1 MTISNKS
8 QLEKALMKA
17 IEAGMSDASNKIHDA
32 AYEELYDFYSS
43 PDPKMYQRTGALL
56 NSPNKTALSRSG
68 DSVSFEVLLDDN
80 YSYSTGTYSAA
91 EVISAAETGYAP
103 ARIVGQPHFWER
115 TENRIDGII
124 SECLSKRLK

>member
-8 QLEKALMKA
+8 QLEKALIKA
-17 IEAGMSDASNKIHDA
+17 VEAGMTEASNKIQDA

-43 PDPKMYQRTGALL
+43 PDPKVYQRTGALL
-56 NSPNKTALSRSG
+56 QSPNKTEVSRSG
-68 DSVSFEVLLDDN
+68 DSVSFEVFLDDN
-80 YSYSTGTYSAA
+80 YAYSTGTYSAA

-115 TENRIDGII
+115 TENRIDGIL
-124 SECLSKRLK
+124 SDCLNKRLK

>member
-17 IEAGMSDASNKIHDA
+17 VEAGMTEASNKIQDA

-43 PDPKMYQRTGALL
+43 PDPKVYQRTGALL
-56 NSPNKTALSRSG
+56 QSPNKTAVNCSG
-68 DSVSFEVLLDDN
+68 DSVSFEVFLDDN
-80 YSYSTGTYSAA
+80 YAYSTGTYSAA
-91 EVISAAETGYAP
+91 EVISAAETGYAT

-115 TENRIDGII
+115 TESRIDGIL
-124 SECLSKRLK
+124 SDCLNKRLK